1 MKRFASIAA
10 LILVT
15 VLAQAGTFELSDP
28 ANEMLEERSAQD
40 EEPAAQEGVVL
51 HMPARAGDTLCTVD
65 TETGACS
72 CIDKKMARKLSL
84 SQGQCAAQVLQALK
98 IQQP

>member
-1 MKRFASIAA
+1 MKRFTSIAA

-28 ANEMLEERSAQD
+28 ANELLEERSVQN
-40 EEPAAQEGVVL
+40 EEPSVQEGVVL
-51 HMPARAGDTLCTVD
+51 HMPAQSGDTLCTVD
-65 TETGACS
+65 TSSGACS

-84 SQGQCAAQVLQALK
+84 SQDQCAAQVLQALK
-98 IQQP
+98 ILQP